1 MFKRKLFK
9 RALPFILSVAMMFE
23 SLPATAM
30 ATESSGAEQMTET
43 ERQSEEGGEERSGSG
58 SEESAEAASTEERLS
73 EEASGNESG
82 SESEEAPTSEE
93 SSGSESGSE
102 SEASTPSGSETPST
116 SEEWSES
123 GSESETPS
131 TSEESSGSE
140 HEDEREEIEQKE
152 VDAEE
157 TVNKKYETE
166 IKISDNLG
174 VNANKFGGD
183 VEFERVLEG
192 ENAGYKFAAE
202 YKDFVNLGAE
212 LVDALKGK
220 DTTTGK
226 NIIEIRVDDEVLEK
240 DNLDHSIVERLE
252 FTWKGRKAD
261 STAEGAEAYTEA
273 ITTPTDAGR
282 YMLTVTLP
290 EITDLCQKRSVNI
303 FVEIRPAKIG
313 LGFDSMMSGGKLNVK
328 PGTTIEKFVQQVTE
342 DYNLRYTNKTSDAEF
357 FIDKEKAVKKDSFKV
372 TVHESNAE
380 EETVLQPTDAFDASK
395 EYYVHIE
402 LELNDAKN
410 YELQKEDT
418 YGVKVDSL
426 QKTRVELET
435 DKAAYSKVY
444 DGNAAD
450 LAAIKA
456 ETKVFTL
463 DDNNED
469 LEELKAADETV
480 SLVEAGWYRREQA
493 DKTDWTTEDAISD
506 TTVKYGKDSE
516 GWLYVKLDEAPVN
529 AGDYYVIW
537 KYAGDEGKAYEPA
550 VSKPVTYTV
559 EHAPVVVTIAQEEA
573 DLGKMFFKGMD
584 ETEVKKALAQI
595 DYRVNAIDEKG
606 ALTDLNAADSFFGAG
621 YAADGESPAT
631 SYYRPTFKLQRS
643 VSEEMKDGSMTKVE
657 DKDRDWK
664 DVEKIDIL
672 SDDDHKYEYRVILT
686 GEKAIYNAGGEADN
700 TVSITELST
709 ASADQNHLVKVDDE
723 TLAKNAKVIPMA
735 ANEAEINTKPI
746 VEEFNSK
753 TNSKVKGKGTLEEP
767 AVKIYDENALFTD
780 RASYKKA
787 EVYKKGTTESVE
799 NDQTVKTYTWK
810 RTTLDDYKT
819 NYLDKSKSEK
829 ENFDVAKDLHWSDIT
844 FDGFGSTDNEEGA
857 FDSMVSNGLYEL
869 TISYTDKTGAYHAE
883 DETVYFKVE
892 QQQIVI
898 VPGEQIAQ
906 DGQDKDEWLKGN
918 SGNAGLDKTLYKAY
932 KLPNNDWEEYKAA
945 TDKSALEIVLRENKK
960 SDPVDLTQISFV
972 VMNLEKGADG
982 KEGTNYVDTMHKVF
996 SQKTEANPDGFT
1008 YAVTARYGNTGS
1020 NYTSVKDINAENEW
1034 EKYHDDPSAIKFLGG
1049 QTLYPVIN
1057 KEAVEK
1063 LTKFYDG
1070 KALTQADI
1078 EGLVTFY
1085 SDKEYKTPVS
1095 DILNTTSEYDP
1106 EKVNVYWQKGN
1117 KRFTTENVVWGG
1129 DYTLVLRFRG
1139 NEKYKP
1145 LSVTGEGDKD
1155 NGEKYAEWV
1164 LYDGKNNTEKYP
1176 FSIKRVPLTIAPVL
1190 KSETDI
1196 KAGDTVDTLLQKELF
1211 ATGVLAEDEV
1221 YFQRT
1226 ELAKAVLENYWEE
1239 KKDDSGNSLGWY
1251 EYNVVIDEN
1260 KDIVPGLDDNKEF
1273 TFHYDDAKYTYNIGK
1288 DGGYPAFDGDPAFIF
1303 QQDDHDVIVKAA
1315 DQYLR
1320 YGKKYTVS
1328 FEGSGLLSPLAE
1340 SYEVT
1345 YLPASVEVK
1354 ERGQGYVQTAPRTYT
1369 YVTSPS
1375 GETVP
1380 EFSVDGIVDLNET
1393 VLRSEYSK
1401 SGNGGTFSIIPRAA
1415 IKYYYENDNIKTN
1428 GKSFTG
1434 NLIAY
1439 RIFAPT
1445 EFEGVKNGK
1454 NDSSEA
1460 AVVGT
1465 WPNNAKGFIYEKA
1478 IEAAGGTVVSNDWKP
1493 AWNAQA
1499 DAWGHYITV
1508 LLPVTAENPDASFQI
1523 TWEDGYTDTFTL
1535 SNAVLEADLKKA
1547 VAPKSIKFNGVQTK
1561 MAVGETQQ
1569 LDLKITK
1576 KQLGDVISIRYRIA
1590 GTADATNNDFIS
1602 IDPETGVVTALHTAK
1617 KATTQIEAYPVCM
1630 ENGKV
1635 TPITGKGVKT
1645 AKTKITV
1652 TNVTAPSI
1660 KKIVNRDTKADIY
1673 FTNAG
1678 NGYRREIYV
1687 VEAANQSAA
1696 KKMKAAQFESMIA
1709 GVKNGLYKDA
1719 GFALNPVLSY
1729 TTPDSN
1735 VRKNYDAKTKL
1746 IREEIGGW
1754 RSTGDTLETI
1764 TNQLTPGKAY
1774 AVYVRNVSA
1783 PRTLDDGKQVDLA
1796 VNGSV
1801 KSFVATKS
1809 QVEDLIPHFNVDK
1822 ETNTPGAKNTVK
1834 YLVTGYNEDGTEIFD
1849 PTGIKYQVDLSA
1861 KTAQIY
1867 VDGKF
1872 WDMEGGND
1880 AAELKDRLRFALPLT
1895 KDKQARYQNPKL
1907 SYGIF
1912 DTDNFNAVWDSNT
1925 KKFVGTKSKYATI
1938 SNKGKIS
1945 LKGVDLDGS
1954 VTVYVYV
1961 VADNGESGKIALT
1974 IKADASTVTGKK
1986 GKLTVGQTKP
1996 LAEFLE
2002 YKNGKKKVPNYTSTG
2017 IVISDETI
2025 AAAAAAGYK
2034 IEDRWTDYSTTHH
2047 NEFLGW
2053 DTNDNPVW
2061 GDEIP
2066 GYDSIWKEEGADKAP
2081 TRHYWYI
2088 TAVAPNKK
2096 AFTINF
2102 TDRKPDGTE
2111 MTVLKPVTLTSAAI
2125 QPVKSLKTAYVDD
2138 KNITINFKHA
2148 GNPQGYEIAVMD
2160 ARKNVIE
2167 KRYVDGSEY
2176 DIVRSSAPDYMQ
2188 KYQTWNLNSRDS
2200 IGHSLVYFEKTKT
2213 FAYTFS
2219 SEKLLRQSSYT
2230 ISVTPVY
2237 EGQTPKT
2244 VSKKVKTTNI
2254 PAARWENVDTEPAGK
2269 GGTSINY
2276 RVRGKSTDIWTDTY
2290 IDENGDEQTDK
2301 YEQKWYSLQ
2310 MSPYFQAGN
2319 IYTMTLDNVNTDSK
2333 DRVTDT
2339 LTWKSSNTK
2348 VATIKANKGTY
2359 TATFKPLKTGVTTI
2373 SVTSKITKK
2382 VIARWDVKVKAI
2394 GDGDGFGG
2402 NYEPAGDDNDF
2413 YGDFLAV
2420 WDPFYEGRLE
2430 VLSASDALKLKMEAY
2445 DRAWVSFTA
2454 PTFGQYTF
2462 TAVGDKGGNAN
2473 ITLYDSKN
2481 GNAVNL
2487 NLNSDNK
2494 KYIAFLEAGQKVY
2507 LKVEN
2512 DSNVDD
2518 FTLSVA
2524 GTNFA
2529 RLTTANSTLD
2539 TAIKTSKDEWVAFTA
2554 PNDNY
2559 YTFITSSAKT
2569 PNFRKNNEYMD
2580 AKDYES
2586 KGSVKDNNGDSIG
2599 QGYGISL
2606 KAGETV
2612 FIRTNDAA
2620 SLWVDCRV
2628 DGDSKTLTTSAPV
2641 NVELKENGLEELAK
2655 FTAPVVGTYNFKVVY
2670 DDGIDVKMYTASG
2683 NKDMIDEGFVSD
2695 ITPFNAEG
2703 DTPAPETPKR
2713 PEKTVSVYM
2722 QGGEEVVFEFKT
2734 TKEKL
2739 PTEEKDGKTTYKSLK
2754 AELSVANAETK
2765 ALKVGDEGTVEK
2777 KSETANTVK
2786 SFSFAIPADKNVK
2799 YVVSE
2804 GAAEVTYFDV
2814 KGRELTFTGAKNS
2827 FYVNANGEVV
2837 GITADKSQQKLK
2849 AGESTIYI
2857 QAVNKTGDDTKIKIS
2872 VLKPE
2877 PLTAG
2882 TAVTPSMSDSNNELW
2897 YTFTAPKTGVYVF
2910 TREDEVKTDGKPAHT
2925 STIAYG
2931 KTLFGAMTPIA
2942 SGTPK
2947 VMNANETV
2955 AVKLAVGSIG
2965 DAEITTKVTL
2975 TVVERV
2981 PAKAGEGNTTVSEIA
2996 KTGDANA
3003 VYFRF
3008 TADADAAYTFSY
3020 KDADTVTVPSTVKL
3034 GTDLNNFSDD
3044 LGIKNLHAGDEI
3056 YIRVSAN
3063 VEKASG
3069 TLSITKETKKFLE
3082 SGKPETFEIKE
3093 DAANRTIVY
3102 TFTAA
3107 REDNTEYS
3115 VITTL
3120 AKDMAQPT
3128 ITWKDADEKTRMSGS
3143 ITTIPGAQTI
3153 ILDKG
3158 QTITLEVKLATGVT
3172 NGTIKIQPT
3181 TPALDKAVKLDSKVE
3196 AKLGENGLYTYAVT
3210 EYGRYNFDFTKAENN
3225 NISITVYKNDLKG
3238 SELTGG
3244 TLLNKGDILYIVA
3257 KTSGA
3262 SGDDQFAA
3270 QSGTLKIEKIA
3281 EKNIEADT
3289 STEVT
3294 IANGK
3299 FAYFTFEAKDE
3310 HAVYD
3315 FETGMEA
3322 SAEDKFVGSLVSVR
3336 NDKTN
3341 MEYPKSSLSAVTLDK
3356 GDKVFIKLTA
3366 SRDNVQFKYTVKKTA
3381 VNVLKENTDG
3391 SATIAKD
3398 KAAQG
3403 VTFGFK
3409 VQNTGMYMFEIS
3421 GENLTVGTISNTADW
3436 NKQHT
3441 GTKAENKGYYIT
3453 RKFDKTNQWAQFT
3466 VTTSGTEKDTPVT
3479 VKVTRIVP
3487 EKLTADAAEVSKT
3500 INKGECVY
3508 YEFIPTAT
3516 ARYTFTTDNEHV
3528 VSPFEDCVIKKDEK
3542 AYNLIKLEVASSSP
3556 AENKSEAVKVKVTT
3570 VKSAKEI
3577 TGSESFKKP
3586 AVGGVWYTFKA
3597 DKNAKYDFTLTNGK
3611 DAEGEKE
3618 EYNGKLYM
3626 YKNINEDTKEPLTS
3640 QYMKSGDTILIKVD
3654 TANVSVAKDA
3664 DLKLVVTPK
3673 EVDQFDE
3680 IIFKIGSGL
3689 DKNVSFNIKKD
3700 EKYTIYAYNKGTTG
3714 ASVKAATV
3722 EYKDKD
3728 GKPQSETF
3736 ESGYRFDPEVL
3747 GLEADTKITIR
3758 YVLTEE
3764 AKDADYQIFV
3774 VKDEK
3779 PKNETTE

>member
-73 EEASGNESG
+73 EE
-82 SESEEAPTSEE
+82 

-140 HEDEREEIEQKE
+140 QEDEREEIEQKE

-220 DTTTGK
+220 DDTTGK

-303 FVEIRPAKIG
+303 FVEIRPAKIR
-313 LGFDSMMSGGKLNVK
+313 LGFDSMMSTGTKLDVK
-328 PGTTIEKFVQQVTE
+328 PGTTVEKFVQQVTE
-342 DYNLRYTNKTSDAEF
+342 DYTLRYTNKTSDAEF

-493 DKTDWTTEDAISD
+493 DKTDGWTTEDAISD

-537 KYAGDEGKAYEPA
+537 KYAGDEGKAYPA

-799 NDQTVKTYTWK
+799 NDQTVKKYTW
-810 RTTLDDYKT
+810 RYASLDDYKK
-819 NYLDKSKSEK
+819 YIDMSESEK
-829 ENFDVAKDLHWSDIT
+829 EAFDINTIFNFLPL
-844 FDGFGSTDNEEGA
+844 DGTTGSTDNEDGIFGA
-857 FDSMVSNGLYEL
+857 AYDSGVYEL
-869 TISYTDKTGAYHAE
+869 TIDYKDKTATYHAE
-883 DETVYFKVE
+883 DAKVYFKVE

-906 DGQDKDEWLKGN
+906 DGQHIVTWKDGN
-918 SGNAGLDKTLYKAY
+918 SGNAGLDRTLYKVY
-932 KLPNNDWEEYKAA
+932 KIPNNDWAEYKAA
-945 TDKSALEIVLRENKK
+945 TDKSALEIVLREDRKK
-960 SDPVDLTQISFV
+960 PVELPATAFV

-982 KEGTNYVDTMHKVF
+982 KEGTNYVDTKHDVF
-996 SQKTEANPDGFT
+996 SQKTDANPDGYT
-1008 YAVTARYGNTGS
+1008 YAVTARYDGY
-1020 NYTSVKDINAENEW
+1020 NYTSVKNANTTDDNW
-1034 EKYHDDPSAIKFLGG
+1034 ERHYDEPSVIKFLGG

-1106 EKVNVYWQKGN
+1106 EKVNVYWQKVTYDAEGN
-1117 KRFTTENVVWGG
+1117 EVLKRFTTENVVWGG

-1145 LSVTGEGDKD
+1145 LSVTGEGDKV
-1155 NGEKYAEWV
+1155 NGEKYAEWI
-1164 LYDGKNNTEKYP
+1164 LYDGTNNTEKYQ

-1260 KDIVPGLDDNKEF
+1260 KDIVPGLDDNKKF
-1273 TFHYDDAKYTYNIGK
+1273 TFHYDDAQYTYNIGK
-1288 DGGYPAFDGDPAFIF
+1288 DGGYPAFNGDPAFIF

-1354 ERGQGYVQTAPRTYT
+1354 ERGQGNVQI
-1369 YVTSPS
+1369 
-1375 GETVP
+1375 VP
-1380 EFSVDGIVDLNET
+1380 DKDIQIAGLKST

-1401 SGNGGTFSIIPRAA
+1401 GVNGGTYTITPREA
-1415 IKYYYENDNIKTN
+1415 IKFYYDALEAPVGEAGENKDF
-1428 GKSFTG
+1428 SG

-1445 EFEGVKNGK
+1445 EFEAAK
-1454 NDSSEA
+1454 NDNKK
-1460 AVVGT
+1460 T
-1465 WPNNAKGFIYEKA
+1465 QPTTTLQNNFIYKKA
-1478 IEAAGGTVVSNDWKP
+1478 IEAAGGSVIDDRWSV
-1493 AWNAQA
+1493 AWNEQA
-1499 DAWGHYITV
+1499 GAWGHYITV

-1535 SNAVLEADLKKA
+1535 RNAVLEANLQKA

-1754 RSTGDTLETI
+1754 RSTGDTLESI

-2034 IEDRWTDYSTTHH
+2034 IEDKWTDYSTTHH

-2053 DTNDNPVW
+2053 DTNGNPMW

-2254 PAARWENVDTEPAGK
+2254 PAAREENVDTEPAGK

-2276 RVRGKSTDIWTDTY
+2276 RVRGKSTDI
-2290 IDENGDEQTDK
+2290 DENDKQQTK
-2301 YEQKWYSLQ
+2301 YSLQ
-2310 MSPYFQAGN
+2310 MSPYFQSGN
-2319 IYTMTLDNVNTDSK
+2319 IYTMTLDNANTDSK
-2333 DRVTDT
+2333 NRVTDT

-2359 TATFKPLKTGVTTI
+2359 TATFRPLKTGVTTI

-2382 VIARWDVKVKAI
+2382 VIARWDVKVKAV

-2481 GNAVNL
+2481 GNVVNL

-2539 TAIKTSKDEWVAFTA
+2539 TAIKTSKDEWGAFTA

-2559 YTFITSSAKT
+2559 YTFITSSAKAPT
-2569 PNFRKNNEYMD
+2569 FRKNNEYMD
-2580 AKDYES
+2580 AEDYES
-2586 KGSVKDNNGDSIG
+2586 KVSVKDNNGDSIG

-2620 SLWVDCRV
+2620 SLWVNCRV
-2628 DGDSKTLTTSAPV
+2628 DGDSKTLTTSSPV
-2641 NVELKENGLEELAK
+2641 NV
-2655 FTAPVVGTYNFKVVY
+2655 
-2670 DDGIDVKMYTASG
+2670 
-2683 NKDMIDEGFVSD
+2683 
-2695 ITPFNAEG
+2695 
-2703 DTPAPETPKR
+2703 
-2713 PEKTVSVYM
+2713 
-2722 QGGEEVVFEFKT
+2722 
-2734 TKEKL
+2734 
-2739 PTEEKDGKTTYKSLK
+2739 
-2754 AELSVANAETK
+2754 
-2765 ALKVGDEGTVEK
+2765 
-2777 KSETANTVK
+2777 
-2786 SFSFAIPADKNVK
+2786 
-2799 YVVSE
+2799 
-2804 GAAEVTYFDV
+2804 
-2814 KGRELTFTGAKNS
+2814 
-2827 FYVNANGEVV
+2827 
-2837 GITADKSQQKLK
+2837 
-2849 AGESTIYI
+2849 
-2857 QAVNKTGDDTKIKIS
+2857 
-2872 VLKPE
+2872 
-2877 PLTAG
+2877 
-2882 TAVTPSMSDSNNELW
+2882 
-2897 YTFTAPKTGVYVF
+2897 
-2910 TREDEVKTDGKPAHT
+2910 
-2925 STIAYG
+2925 
-2931 KTLFGAMTPIA
+2931 
-2942 SGTPK
+2942 
-2947 VMNANETV
+2947 
-2955 AVKLAVGSIG
+2955 
-2965 DAEITTKVTL
+2965 
-2975 TVVERV
+2975 
-2981 PAKAGEGNTTVSEIA
+2981 
-2996 KTGDANA
+2996 
-3003 VYFRF
+3003 
-3008 TADADAAYTFSY
+3008 
-3020 KDADTVTVPSTVKL
+3020 
-3034 GTDLNNFSDD
+3034 
-3044 LGIKNLHAGDEI
+3044 
-3056 YIRVSAN
+3056 
-3063 VEKASG
+3063 
-3069 TLSITKETKKFLE
+3069 
-3082 SGKPETFEIKE
+3082 
-3093 DAANRTIVY
+3093 
-3102 TFTAA
+3102 
-3107 REDNTEYS
+3107 
-3115 VITTL
+3115 
-3120 AKDMAQPT
+3120 
-3128 ITWKDADEKTRMSGS
+3128 
-3143 ITTIPGAQTI
+3143 
-3153 ILDKG
+3153 
-3158 QTITLEVKLATGVT
+3158 
-3172 NGTIKIQPT
+3172 
-3181 TPALDKAVKLDSKVE
+3181 
-3196 AKLGENGLYTYAVT
+3196 
-3210 EYGRYNFDFTKAENN
+3210 
-3225 NISITVYKNDLKG
+3225 
-3238 SELTGG
+3238 
-3244 TLLNKGDILYIVA
+3244 
-3257 KTSGA
+3257 
-3262 SGDDQFAA
+3262 
-3270 QSGTLKIEKIA
+3270 
-3281 EKNIEADT
+3281 
-3289 STEVT
+3289 
-3294 IANGK
+3294 
-3299 FAYFTFEAKDE
+3299 
-3310 HAVYD
+3310 
-3315 FETGMEA
+3315 
-3322 SAEDKFVGSLVSVR
+3322 
-3336 NDKTN
+3336 
-3341 MEYPKSSLSAVTLDK
+3341 
-3356 GDKVFIKLTA
+3356 
-3366 SRDNVQFKYTVKKTA
+3366 
-3381 VNVLKENTDG
+3381 
-3391 SATIAKD
+3391 
-3398 KAAQG
+3398 
-3403 VTFGFK
+3403 
-3409 VQNTGMYMFEIS
+3409 
-3421 GENLTVGTISNTADW
+3421 
-3436 NKQHT
+3436 
-3441 GTKAENKGYYIT
+3441 
-3453 RKFDKTNQWAQFT
+3453 
-3466 VTTSGTEKDTPVT
+3466 
-3479 VKVTRIVP
+3479 
-3487 EKLTADAAEVSKT
+3487 
-3500 INKGECVY
+3500 
-3508 YEFIPTAT
+3508 
-3516 ARYTFTTDNEHV
+3516 
-3528 VSPFEDCVIKKDEK
+3528 
-3542 AYNLIKLEVASSSP
+3542 
-3556 AENKSEAVKVKVTT
+3556 
-3570 VKSAKEI
+3570 
-3577 TGSESFKKP
+3577 
-3586 AVGGVWYTFKA
+3586 
-3597 DKNAKYDFTLTNGK
+3597 
-3611 DAEGEKE
+3611 
-3618 EYNGKLYM
+3618 
-3626 YKNINEDTKEPLTS
+3626 
-3640 QYMKSGDTILIKVD
+3640 
-3654 TANVSVAKDA
+3654 
-3664 DLKLVVTPK
+3664 
-3673 EVDQFDE
+3673 
-3680 IIFKIGSGL
+3680 
-3689 DKNVSFNIKKD
+3689 
-3700 EKYTIYAYNKGTTG
+3700 
-3714 ASVKAATV
+3714 
-3722 EYKDKD
+3722 
-3728 GKPQSETF
+3728 
-3736 ESGYRFDPEVL
+3736 
-3747 GLEADTKITIR
+3747 
-3758 YVLTEE
+3758 
-3764 AKDADYQIFV
+3764 
-3774 VKDEK
+3774 
-3779 PKNETTE
+3779 